1 VVRVLSLFSG
11 SLASR
16 IATRLVECHPEV
28 EGVCL
33 LHLRSP
39 FACLLEE
46 LRDLVKSEWPHAT
59 YRTQSLKREYRKLV
73 GMTAGQPFRLERSCA
88 NCREILYSRAIHY
101 MERIGAQY
109 IVSGE
114 IPWTD
119 CDLALADDLANALGD
134 RLLRPFYNGVP
145 PRATKHLSAW
155 CRQRPRALVADPE
168 AVQARLERMAGQ
180 LGLDPRDP
188 LAARY
193 RCKLR
198 RPGFGERVANLFS
211 EAGFTLNALRLL
223 DYPLYYKIHPDTKIV
238 VAATEEEKRELQNLL
253 LPQDLRVYPSTP
265 HGPMMLVRTQWQDK
279 SAIEQE
285 RLVELAARI
294 VATHTVRQNGG
305 PIPVYYRFERDD
317 RASFVHAVPF
327 KTVEDIRVLEEVAI
341 APSADAVVQQ
351 MLAAGSVV

>member
-1 VVRVLSLFSG
+1 MVKALSLFSG

-16 IATRLVECHPEV
+16 VATRLVECHPEV
-28 EGVCL
+28 ESVCL

-39 FACLLEE
+39 FAGLLDD
-46 LRDLVKSEWPHAT
+46 LRELVKSEWPHVT

-73 GMTAGQPFRLERSCA
+73 GVTAGQPFRLERSCA
-88 NCREILYSRAIHY
+88 SCREILYSRALHY
-101 MERIGAQY
+101 MDRVGAEY

-114 IPWTD
+114 MPFEECVSAPTG
-119 CDLALADDLANALGD
+119 APADRLGD
-134 RLLRPFYNGVP
+134 RLLRPFYTGVP
-145 PRATKHLSAW
+145 PRAAKHLSAW
-155 CRQRPRALVADPE
+155 CRQHPRMLVSDPE
-168 AVQARLERMAGQ
+168 VVQRKLEALAGQ
-180 LGLDPRDP
+180 LGLEPRDP

-198 RPGFGERVANLFS
+198 RPGFGDRVANLFS

-238 VAATEEEKRELQNLL
+238 IAATEEEKRELQNLL

-279 SAIEQE
+279 SRMEQE
-285 RLVELAARI
+285 HLVELAARI

-317 RASFVHAVPF
+317 RASFVHAMPF
-327 KTVEDIRVLEEVAI
+327 GAIEEIRILEEVTI
-341 APSADAVVQQ
+341 APSADVALGTSAV
-351 MLAAGSVV
+351 GSVV